1 MNIRRR
7 LKSDYYLIRKGI
19 RMSLQNAI
27 VEFDHVIKELRS
39 EHGCPW
45 DREQTHGSLRSC
57 IMEEAAE
64 LQAAIRIYEKSG
76 DADNMKEELG
86 DLLLQVVMQSCIAQE
101 EGLFSLEDVIGG
113 IQEKMIRRHPH
124 VFGTINVN
132 NSEEVLKNW
141 EEIKKREKAEQA
153 WVESPLKEI
162 PKELPALTRA
172 PKVLKKIDKLYDKTS
187 TEEVSLK
194 EMKEA
199 LDLMSK
205 QLEDKEGLE
214 TTISNMLLSLSN
226 LAMRKRVHLEQILND
241 GIDDLIEVFE

>member
-1 MNIRRR
+1 
-7 LKSDYYLIRKGI
+7 
-19 RMSLQNAI
+19 MSLQNAI
-27 VEFDHVIKELRS
+27 VEFDHIIKELRS

-153 WVESPLKEI
+153 WIESPLKEI

-199 LDLMSK
+199 LDLMSN

-226 LAMRKRVHLEQILND
+226 LAMRKQVHLEQILND

>member
-1 MNIRRR
+1 
-7 LKSDYYLIRKGI
+7 
-19 RMSLQNAI
+19 MSLQNAI

-205 QLEDKEGLE
+205 QLEDKAGLE

>member
-1 MNIRRR
+1 
-7 LKSDYYLIRKGI
+7 
-19 RMSLQNAI
+19 MSLQNRI
-27 VEFDHVIKELRS
+27 VEFDDVIKELRS

-45 DREQTHGSLRSC
+45 DREQTHVSLKPC

-64 LQAAIRIYEKSG
+64 LQAAIRIFEKSG

-86 DLLLQVVMQSCIAQE
+86 DVLLQVVMQSCIAQE
-101 EGLFSLEDVIGG
+101 EGLFNLEDVING

-132 NSEEVLKNW
+132 NTEEVLKNW

-187 TEEVSLK
+187 TEEASLK

-199 LDLMSK
+199 LDKMSK

-226 LAMRKRVHLEQILND
+226 FAMRKQVHLEQILND

>member
-1 MNIRRR
+1 
-7 LKSDYYLIRKGI
+7 
-19 RMSLQNAI
+19 MSLQNAI